1 MQFVDG
7 TDADAALRAEMMAP
21 QRAVHIIAEVAKAL
35 DFAHAHNVVH
45 RDVKP
50 ANFPQ
55 QLRRVGGGVEGVEYP
70 TAELAQVAAKTL
82 DPQIRASVLQIDMPG
97 NPKRAIGAFNAADD
111 EIEKPASSERG
122 MQKARSKRR

>member
-1 MQFVDG
+1 MSK
-7 TDADAALRAEMMAP
+7 R
-21 QRAVHIIAEVAKAL
+21 
-35 DFAHAHNVVH
+35 
-45 RDVKP
+45 
-50 ANFPQ
+50 
-55 QLRRVGGGVEGVEYP
+55 
-70 TAELAQVAAKTL
+70 AAKTL